1 MAASHASIPQMHQTV
16 SARCLWCSCWRSIE
30 REMRLYLSYAHYLH
44 MFIIYLLAHMES
56 FAKGFDMFTH
66 LAYRIPDMLAVKSC
80 QRT

>member
-1 MAASHASIPQMHQTV
+1 
-16 SARCLWCSCWRSIE
+16 
-30 REMRLYLSYAHYLH
+30 MRLYLSYAHYLH

-56 FAKGFDMFTH
+56 FVKGFDMFTH